1 MDSIN
6 QWNYRKR
13 IFCKFISKEKLDL
26 FCLQEVLP
34 RQLND
39 ILCAMPQYAYIGRGR
54 TSKKSESVPII
65 YNTSKYDVLR
75 TETFWLS
82 DTPDSVGS
90 VGWDAKHPRIAT
102 WVLLKIKKTGSI
114 FCVVNTHL
122 DHVGKEARLKG
133 MKLIKERIKPYKRY
147 PILLLGD
154 MNCSQ
159 ESEVYQVALNEVF
172 PMSDSFY
179 IAKKRKGV
187 AYSFHSFG
195 KSMPIEKRY
204 RPDMV
209 FVTSQIS
216 VKLFDIPKEKMIKGV
231 YMTDHCPVVVDVD
244 IQ

>member
-122 DHVGKEARLKG
+122 DHVGKEA
-133 MKLIKERIKPYKRY
+133 
-147 PILLLGD
+147 
-154 MNCSQ
+154 
-159 ESEVYQVALNEVF
+159 EVF